1 MSHQFSL
8 PLAVTVGFL
17 WVVSSLGCSTVSS
30 LMGSKEPTEPT
41 EPRATIVSVEGAS
54 TTYRSRDWNGQSVT
68 VRVPSQSAADIKGKD
83 VEGNVRATVT
93 AVDPTT
99 HRVKVRTHEGQT
111 IVLEMAPDSL
121 ANLKVGDPLLFTV
134 PKPAS

>member
-8 PLAVTVGFL
+8 PLVVTIGLL
-17 WVVSSLGCSTVSS
+17 WVVSSLGCAS
-30 LMGSKEPTEPT
+30 MIAPT

-54 TTYRSRDWNGQSVT
+54 TTYHSRDWNGQKVT

-93 AVDPTT
+93 GVDPTT
-99 HRVKVRTHEGQT
+99 HRVKVRTREGQT
-111 IVLEMAPDSL
+111 IVLKMAPDSL

>member
-8 PLAVTVGFL
+8 PLVVTIGLL
-17 WVVSSLGCSTVSS
+17 WVVSSLGCASIIA
-30 LMGSKEPTEPT
+30 PTEPT

-54 TTYRSRDWNGQSVT
+54 TTYRSRDWNGQKVT

-93 AVDPTT
+93 AVDPTA
-99 HRVKVRTHEGQT
+99 HRVKVRTREGQT

-134 PKPAS
+134 PKPAI

>member
-8 PLAVTVGFL
+8 PLVVTIGLL
-17 WVVSSLGCSTVSS
+17 WVVSSLGCAS
-30 LMGSKEPTEPT
+30 MIAPTEPA

-54 TTYRSRDWNGQSVT
+54 TTYHSRDWNGQKVT

-93 AVDPTT
+93 AVEPTT
-99 HRVKVRTHEGQT
+99 HRVKVRTSEGQT

-121 ANLKVGDPLLFTV
+121 ADLKVGDPLLFTV
-134 PKPAS
+134 PKPAI

>member
-8 PLAVTVGFL
+8 PLVVTVGFL
-17 WVVSSLGCSTVSS
+17 WMATSLGCKGMTA
-30 LMGSKEPTEPT
+30 LTEPT
-41 EPRATIVSVEGAS
+41 EPRATIVSVEGAG

-93 AVDPTT
+93 AIDPTT

-111 IVLEMAPDSL
+111 IVLEMAPASL
-121 ANLKVGDPLLFTV
+121 ADLKVGDPLLFTV
-134 PKPAS
+134 PKPAL

>member
-1 MSHQFSL
+1 MSHQFPL
-8 PLAVTVGFL
+8 PLVVTVGFL
-17 WVVSSLGCSTVSS
+17 WMATSLGCSTVSS

-54 TTYRSRDWNGQSVT
+54 TTYHSRDWNGQIVS

-93 AVDPTT
+93 AVDPTA
-99 HRVKVRTHEGQT
+99 HRVKVRTQEGQM
-111 IVLEMAPDSL
+111 IVLEMAPATL
-121 ANLKVGDPLLFTV
+121 AGLKVGDPLLFTV
-134 PKPAS
+134 PKSST

>member
-8 PLAVTVGFL
+8 PLVVTIGLL
-17 WVVSSLGCSTVSS
+17 WVVSSLGCAS
-30 LMGSKEPTEPT
+30 MIAPTEPT

-54 TTYRSRDWNGQSVT
+54 TTYRSRDWNGQKVT

-93 AVDPTT
+93 AVEPTT
-99 HRVKVRTHEGQT
+99 HRVKVRTSEGQT
-111 IVLEMAPDSL
+111 IVLEMAPASL
-121 ANLKVGDPLLFTV
+121 ADLKVGDPLLFTV
-134 PKPAS
+134 PKPAI

>member
-1 MSHQFSL
+1 MLRISHHSTL
-8 PLAVTVGFL
+8 PLVVMVAFLCAVT
-17 WVVSSLGCSTVSS
+17 SLGCADRATPPQASAPS
-30 LMGSKEPTEPT
+30 
-41 EPRATIVSVEGAS
+41 ATIVSVEGAS
-54 TTYRSRDWNGQSVT
+54 TTYHTRDWNGKPVT

-99 HRVKVRTHEGQT
+99 HRVKVRTREGQT

-121 ANLKVGDPLLFTV
+121 ADLKVGDPLLFTV
-134 PKPAS
+134 PKAAL

>member
-1 MSHQFSL
+1 MI
-8 PLAVTVGFL
+8 A
-17 WVVSSLGCSTVSS
+17 
-30 LMGSKEPTEPT
+30 PTEPA

-54 TTYRSRDWNGQSVT
+54 TTYHSRDWNGQKVT

-99 HRVKVRTHEGQT
+99 HRVKVRTREGQT

>member
-8 PLAVTVGFL
+8 PLVVTVGFL
-17 WVVSSLGCSTVSS
+17 WVATSLGCSG
-30 LMGSKEPTEPT
+30 MIAPTEPT

-54 TTYRSRDWNGQSVT
+54 TTYHSRDWNGQSVT

-99 HRVKVRTHEGQT
+99 HRVKVRTREGQT

-121 ANLKVGDPLLFTV
+121 ADLRVGDPLLFTI
-134 PKPAS
+134 PKPAL

>member
-8 PLAVTVGFL
+8 PLVVTIGLL
-17 WVVSSLGCSTVSS
+17 WVVSSLGCAS
-30 LMGSKEPTEPT
+30 MIAPTEPA

-54 TTYRSRDWNGQSVT
+54 TTYHSRDWNGQKVT

-99 HRVKVRTHEGQT
+99 HRVKVRTREGQT

>member
-8 PLAVTVGFL
+8 PLVVTVGFL
-17 WVVSSLGCSTVSS
+17 WMATSLGCKGMTA
-30 LMGSKEPTEPT
+30 LTEPT
-41 EPRATIVSVEGAS
+41 EPRATIVSVEGSS
-54 TTYRSRDWNGQSVT
+54 TTYHSRDWNGKSVT

-93 AVDPTT
+93 AIDPTT

-111 IVLEMAPDSL
+111 IVLEMAPAYL
-121 ANLKVGDPLLFTV
+121 ADLKVGDPLLFTV
-134 PKPAS
+134 PKPAI

>member
-8 PLAVTVGFL
+8 PLVVTVGLL

-41 EPRATIVSVEGAS
+41 EPRATIVSVEGTS
-54 TTYRSRDWNGQSVT
+54 TTYHSRDWNGQTVS

-93 AVDPTT
+93 AVDPTA
-99 HRVKVRTHEGQT
+99 HRVKVRTQEDQT
-111 IVLEMAPDSL
+111 IVLDMAPASL
-121 ANLKVGDPLLFTV
+121 AGLKVGDPLLFTV
-134 PKPAS
+134 PKSST